1 MKATEKDAEM
11 LASLVKI
18 VWPEHTEE
26 ALTRILREYMSSDE
40 SAVFTEKRDAEY
52 IGAALCCLRHD
63 YVEGCETSPVG
74 YLECVS
80 VKESYRKQGV
90 AKRLVEECEQWAGEK
105 GCHEFASD
113 CELSNTASLNFHLQM
128 GFQEQNRIICFK
140 KDL

>member
-18 VWPEHTEE
+18 VWPEYTEE

-105 GCHEFASD
+105 GCREFASD
-113 CELSNTASLNFHLQM
+113 CELSNTASLYFHLQM
-128 GFQEQNRIICFK
+128 GFQEQNRLICFK